1 MRVKMRTWMLLEFLG
16 DILYHKRREIVI
28 NPVYHNVQWMILALH
43 SCVLQLFLKM
53 IFCYNWIHNRFI
65 SIQAWKCV
73 IVIEVWYTLYDNYLI
88 IQFTIC
94 TEWII
99 KIDQISYKISKWKA
113 KTFFSIY
120 LCQFNNR
127 IGDNRPYWKGNIL

>member
-1 MRVKMRTWMLLEFLG
+1 MFESVRVKMRTWMLLEFLG

-53 IFCYNWIHNRFI
+53 IFCYIWIHNRFI

-73 IVIEVWYTLYDNYLI
+73 IVKEVWYTLYENYSDHTIYYLHRMDYQNWPNFLQNKQVKVKHI
-88 IQFTIC
+88 LWHLFLSIQ
-94 TEWII
+94 
-99 KIDQISYKISKWKA
+99 Y
-113 KTFFSIY
+113 
-120 LCQFNNR
+120 
-127 IGDNRPYWKGNIL
+127 IGTDDNRPYW